1 MPPAPIAS
9 SPASR
14 ESCRTCRL
22 SSLCLPQ
29 DLPRQ
34 EIDALARIVR
44 RRRPLPRGAQLFQA
58 GSHFRSIFAIRTGAV
73 KTSTLL
79 LNGDEHISGFH
90 LPGEILGLDAID
102 TQRHP
107 SASVTLEK
115 SSICEIPFA
124 ELESLG
130 QHTPA
135 LQRRLLRIMSRELT
149 AEHGTVHLLSCRS
162 AEQRLAAALLDFSRR
177 FAHRG
182 LHADR
187 LYLPM
192 SRLDLANYLGLA
204 PETMSR
210 TVRRL
215 EAQGTLRIAG
225 KEIALADIGVLQE
238 LAHGTASKSHDA
250 T

>member
-1 MPPAPIAS
+1 MPLMPIAA
-9 SPASR
+9 SPATQ

-22 SSLCLPQ
+22 NSLCLPQ
-29 DLPRQ
+29 NLPHR

-44 RRRPLPRGAQLFQA
+44 CRRPLPRGAYLFQA
-58 GSHFRSIFAIRTGAV
+58 GSRFRSIFAIRTGAV
-73 KTSTLL
+73 KTATLL
-79 LNGDEHISGFH
+79 PNGSEHISGFH

-102 TQRHP
+102 GQRHP

-115 SSICEIPFA
+115 SSICEIPFI
-124 ELESLG
+124 ELEHLG

-149 AEHGTVHLLSCRS
+149 AEHGTAHLLSRRS
-162 AEQRLAAALLDFSRR
+162 AEQRLAAALLDLSKR

-182 LHADR
+182 LHAER
-187 LYLPM
+187 LRLPM

-215 EAQGTLRIAG
+215 EQRGLLRIVG
-225 KEIALADIGVLQE
+225 KEVALSDIGSLQE
-238 LAHGTASKSHDA
+238 LAHGTHPIHYAP
-250 T
+250 

>member
-1 MPPAPIAS
+1 MPPVPNAA
-9 SPASR
+9 SPAPK

-44 RRRPLPRGAQLFQA
+44 CRRPLPRGAYLFQA
-58 GSHFRSIFAIRTGAV
+58 GSHFRSVFAVRTGAV

-79 LNGDEHISGFH
+79 PNGDEHIAGFH

-102 TQRHP
+102 TQHHP

-115 SSICEIPFA
+115 SSICEIPFV
-124 ELESLG
+124 ELEDLG

-149 AEHGTVHLLSCRS
+149 AEHDTTHLLSRRS
-162 AEQRLAAALLDFSRR
+162 AEQRLAASLLDFSKR

-182 LHADR
+182 LHAEHLR
-187 LYLPM
+187 LPM

-210 TVRRL
+210 TFRRL
-215 EAQGTLRIAG
+215 EAQGLLRIAG
-225 KEIALADIGVLQE
+225 KEVALADIGSLRE
-238 LAHGTASKSHDA
+238 LAYGVASIHHA